1 MQGYKRGQKHVRNL
15 RLYEVHKSGRCYWRL
30 RTPEPSGT
38 GFSERQFST
47 QAEALTAFEAAYI
60 QHVNHGVKAGSLS
73 ARQRSEALAALNIL
87 EPLGGVSLVE
97 AARFYYGHHV
107 NILSGKLVADA
118 VDCLLKAK
126 KQDGL
131 SGRYHKDLRYRLSR
145 FVESFGTR
153 KIAEV
158 SVSEIDSWLRDLS
171 VGPLSRN
178 TFWSRLSLL
187 FSFAR
192 KHRWCASNPCAEIEK
207 AKWIGAEPGIL
218 SPGQFQG
225 LLETASFGTLPY
237 WAIGGFAGLRSAELA
252 RLEWQDIDFEA
263 LLVEVT
269 RSKSKTASRRHI
281 PIRAPLLAW
290 LTPYR
295 GQTSGKV
302 CPPNLRKLL
311 EADRQRAGITD
322 WPPNALRHSFAS
334 YHLEFFQQPGML
346 SVEMGHVD
354 ENLVYK
360 FYRQRVRP
368 EAAKKWWNIMP
379 PTPGVNI
386 IEARFAS

>member
-15 RLYEVHKSGRCYWRL
+15 RLYEVHKSGRRYWRM
-30 RTPEPSGT
+30 RTPDPSGT
-38 GFSERQFST
+38 GFSERQFSSE
-47 QAEALTAFEAAYI
+47 AEALTAFEVAYI

-73 ARQRSEALAALNIL
+73 ARQRGEALAALNIL
-87 EPLGGVSLVE
+87 EPFGGVSLVE

-118 VDCLLKAK
+118 VTELLKAK

-158 SVSEIDSWLRDLS
+158 SVSEIDSWLRNLG

-178 TFWSRLSLL
+178 TFWSRLSHL
-187 FSFAR
+187 FCFAR
-192 KHRWCASNPCAEIEK
+192 RHRWCASNPCAEIEK

-218 SPGQFQG
+218 SPEQFRG
-225 LLETASFGTLPY
+225 LLETASSQTLPY
-237 WAIGGFAGLRSAELA
+237 WAIGGFAGLRSAELG
-252 RLEWQDIDFEA
+252 RLEWMDIDFEA
-263 LLVEVT
+263 ELVEVT
-269 RSKSKTASRRHI
+269 RGKSKTASRRHI
-281 PIRAPLLAW
+281 PIRPPLLAW
-290 LTPYR
+290 LRPYR

-311 EADRQRAGITD
+311 EADRRRAGITD

-334 YHLEFFQQPGML
+334 YALECFQQPGTL
-346 SVEMGHVD
+346 TIEMGHVD
-354 ENLVYK
+354 PELVSR
-360 FYRQRVRP
+360 FYRRRVRP
-368 EAAKKWWNIMP
+368 EAAKKWWELMP
-379 PTPGVNI
+379 PEPSANI
-386 IEARFAS
+386 IEARFAP